1 MRKSFSNF
9 LIILIPFLY
18 LSACA
23 QHPSVEW
30 QIRTAVLACPE
41 EFREQ
46 STVLGYQESGLLGV
60 LRSGTNNMICLADNP
75 KTDGFSVSSYHS
87 DLEPFMKRGRELK
100 EEGLNFKSIFDIR
113 ESEATSGSLKMPSS
127 ATLYVLDGNINE
139 QTKEIENTYL
149 RYVIYI
155 PFATPESTGLPTK
168 PSIPSEPWIMD
179 PGTHR
184 AHIMISP
191 ERNK

>member
-1 MRKSFSNF
+1 M
-9 LIILIPFLY
+9 ILISFLS

-23 QHPSVEW
+23 QYPSVEW
-30 QIRTAVLACPE
+30 QISTAILACPE
-41 EFREQ
+41 EFREH
-46 STVLGYQESGLLGV
+46 STVLGYREKGVLEV

-75 KTDGFSVSSYHS
+75 ETDGFNVSSYHS
-87 DLEPFMKRGRELK
+87 DLEPFMKRGRELTTQ
-100 EEGLNFKSIFDIR
+100 GFDFKTIFDIR
-113 ESEATSGSLKMPSS
+113 ESEAKSGALKMPSR
-127 ATLYVLDGNINE
+127 ATLYVLSGDIND
-139 QTKEIENTYL
+139 QNKEIENTYL

-168 PSIPSEPWIMD
+168 PAIPSEPWIMD

-191 ERNK
+191 QRKK

>member
-9 LIILIPFLY
+9 LIVLIPFLY

-23 QHPSVEW
+23 QYPSVEW

>member
-127 ATLYVLDGNINE
+127 TTLYVLDGNINE